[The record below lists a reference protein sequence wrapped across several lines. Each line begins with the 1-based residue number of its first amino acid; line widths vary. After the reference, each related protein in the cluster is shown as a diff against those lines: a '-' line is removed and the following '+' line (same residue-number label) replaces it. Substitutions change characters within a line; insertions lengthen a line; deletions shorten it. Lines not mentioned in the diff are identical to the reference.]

1 MAAFDLLTTYCILEI
16 LLLALPHYIH
26 LPPIQLN
33 PKTLP
38 LGE

>member
-1 MAAFDLLTTYCILEI
+1 MAVFDLLTTYCILGT
-16 LLLALPHYIH
+16 LLLALPQYIH
-26 LPPIQLN
+26 LPPIQPN